1 MRLVERRRYPRY
13 PCSVPVRVWL
23 SENRSLSGRAVDV
36 GLHGMCLVRSRLT
49 PGQMVRLGEAYRVDV
64 TPDPRAEVR
73 CVATIRHQRGNV
85 IGLET
90 REELPVERL
99 SGRRRPALT

>member
-1 MRLVERRRYPRY
+1 MVERRRYPRY

-23 SENRSLSGRAVDV
+23 TANRSLSGRAVDV
-36 GLHGMCLVRSRLT
+36 GRHGMCVVQSRL
-49 PGQMVRLGEAYRVDV
+49 PSGQQVRLGEAYRVDV

-73 CVATIRHQRGNV
+73 CIATIRHQRGNV

-90 REELPVERL
+90 IEELPVERL
-99 SGRRRPALT
+99 SGRRRRDAP